1 MKNFLIY
8 LLLLFTF
15 WSCNQT
21 AQKKEKTEYKIEKKS
36 EKKTNKTTNI
46 STFPYTEF
54 EIRKGQLGTIKTGMT
69 ISEAEQQFK
78 GLKKEVDLA
87 TSFGYGGGAPAYLY
101 YDEDN
106 VVFGLIPTHN
116 TDTLLIIIAASPKL
130 TTTNG
135 LNPNSTVKD
144 ISERY
149 TNVKVR
155 QSLMNEW
162 EIISDTINNW
172 DFIFMTDEKTV
183 GNYPDIDTPSEPKHM
198 DIKADWITIK

>member
-1 MKNFLIY
+1 MKKIFIY

-21 AQKKEKTEYKIEKKS
+21 FQKKEKTEPKNETKS
-36 EKKTNKTTNI
+36 KERNNKTNNI
-46 STFPYTEF
+46 STFQYQKF
-54 EIRKGQLGTIKTGMT
+54 EIKKGQLGDIKIGMT

-78 GLKKEVDLA
+78 GLKKEVDHA
-87 TSFGYGGGAPAYLY
+87 TNFGFGGGAPAYLY

-106 VVFGLIPTHN
+106 VVFGLIPAYT

-135 LNPNSTVKD
+135 LNPNSTAKD

-149 TNVKVR
+149 ANVKVR

-162 EIISDTINNW
+162 EFISDTINNW
-172 DFIFMTDEKTV
+172 DFIFMTDEKTI
-183 GNYPDIDTPSEPKHM
+183 GNYPDLDAPSELKRM
-198 DIKADWITIK
+198 EIKADWITIQ